1 MERQQC
7 RELSSQS
14 RTIYYMEVSQMSSSE
29 MDGKVRSY
37 FQLLSQIEQLQGE
50 AEAIKD
56 CLKEQ
61 MISDGSEELC
71 GNGWKA
77 TWHNISNSRFDA
89 KRFKADHAAL
99 YDLYTAKTTGTRFT
113 LNRIRA

>member
-1 MERQQC
+1 
-7 RELSSQS
+7 
-14 RTIYYMEVSQMSSSE
+14 MSSSE

-37 FQLLSQIEQLQGE
+37 FELLSQIEQLQGE

-61 MISDGSEELC
+61 MISNGSEGLC

-77 TWHNISNSRFDA
+77 TWHNTSNSRFDT
-89 KRFKADHAAL
+89 KQFKADHAAL